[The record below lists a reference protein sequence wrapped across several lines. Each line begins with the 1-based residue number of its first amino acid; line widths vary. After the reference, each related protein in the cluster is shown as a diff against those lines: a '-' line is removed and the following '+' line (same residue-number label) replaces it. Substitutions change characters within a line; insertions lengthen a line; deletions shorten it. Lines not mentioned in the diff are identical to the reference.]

1 MAGVEI
7 GFTTKDEDYDQER
20 QTCFGSYFICHPKDR
35 DLYKI
40 SIKYNNIK
48 WIFRRRY
55 YYKNSAM
62 EIFTTTNKTFYF
74 NFKFEK
80 EREDVINEILNK
92 LGDHAKIIDDLK
104 ETKDI
109 FDNVIGFENVFVTDS
124 KAKGKKIKLSKRIEM
139 WKEWK
144 LTNYELLMWLNIY
157 GNRSFNDI
165 SQYPVFPWVLNDYKD
180 PLKNEL
186 DQSYDLRDMSLP
198 MGMLAL
204 NEKGEQRKELF
215 LLNYETLKESADEGM
230 KPYFYG
236 SNYSNPIYVCNYL
249 MRIFP
254 FTHIAI
260 ELQGSKF
267 DQPDRLF
274 LSVENSF
281 YNSIT
286 QKTDVR
292 ELIPEF
298 FYLPEIFL
306 NINDLNM
313 GVLENGKK
321 VNDILTPCQNN
332 PYEFVLTMRSIL
344 ESNEVSN
351 SIQNWVDLI
360 FGSKAKG
367 KEAENANNLFSEA
380 SYQESVDIEKVE
392 NKESYLRMVEFG
404 LIPTQIMNKD
414 CPKREKKED
423 LIKGKEVTD
432 TDISLQYYS
441 CKRVKEQPIFTSN
454 LKDFLMVL
462 IGGEFS
468 QDKITLMLNNNLLIE
483 KKITYS
489 VFEKGFTEDIV
500 NSTQLNI
507 TMNKMGEYY
516 TNDFNKKAI
525 QFCNKGKI
533 LVIGGFYDGK
543 IVIFSLEDKKQVELI
558 PFNDDCPILSLHISQ
573 DDDYLLLGNSMGNVA
588 IYKIEPE
595 IDKWKQIKIIP
606 DQKSAISHIYCN
618 SDLNMW
624 VSTSIDGYINLY
636 TLPLCK
642 LARTIKISSQNCSY
656 SFLSSS
662 PLPSIV
668 IINDEAN
675 SEIIVYSINGKLIY
689 KHQLYFKLSNPI
701 IIKDLNSNEN
711 LAYIGKDAI
720 TILSLPKLETLINI
734 NITPKMGITTIF
746 TSEDKKSLY
755 CINKTGNGVYL
766 IRDELKKNIRAA
778 TIALKNI

>member
-1 MAGVEI
+1 
-7 GFTTKDEDYDQER
+7 
-20 QTCFGSYFICHPKDR
+20 
-35 DLYKI
+35 
-40 SIKYNNIK
+40 
-48 WIFRRRY
+48 
-55 YYKNSAM
+55 M

-92 LGDHAKIIDDLK
+92 LGEHAKIIDDLK

-180 PLKNEL
+180 PLKNEI
-186 DQSYDLRDMSLP
+186 DKSYNLRDMSLP
-198 MGMLAL
+198 MGMMAL
-204 NEKGEQRKELF
+204 DEKGEQRKELF

-432 TDISLQYYS
+432 TDITLKYYS

-489 VFEKGFTEDIV
+489 VFEKGFSDDIV

>member
-1 MAGVEI
+1 
-7 GFTTKDEDYDQER
+7 
-20 QTCFGSYFICHPKDR
+20 
-35 DLYKI
+35 
-40 SIKYNNIK
+40 
-48 WIFRRRY
+48 
-55 YYKNSAM
+55 
-62 EIFTTTNKTFYF
+62 
-74 NFKFEK
+74 
-80 EREDVINEILNK
+80 
-92 LGDHAKIIDDLK
+92 
-104 ETKDI
+104 
-109 FDNVIGFENVFVTDS
+109 
-124 KAKGKKIKLSKRIEM
+124 
-139 WKEWK
+139 
-144 LTNYELLMWLNIY
+144 
-157 GNRSFNDI
+157 
-165 SQYPVFPWVLNDYKD
+165 
-180 PLKNEL
+180 
-186 DQSYDLRDMSLP
+186 
-198 MGMLAL
+198 
-204 NEKGEQRKELF
+204 
-215 LLNYETLKESADEGM
+215 
-230 KPYFYG
+230 
-236 SNYSNPIYVCNYL
+236 
-249 MRIFP
+249 
-254 FTHIAI
+254 
-260 ELQGSKF
+260 
-267 DQPDRLF
+267 
-274 LSVENSF
+274 
-281 YNSIT
+281 
-286 QKTDVR
+286 
-292 ELIPEF
+292 
-298 FYLPEIFL
+298 
-306 NINDLNM
+306 
-313 GVLENGKK
+313 
-321 VNDILTPCQNN
+321 
-332 PYEFVLTMRSIL
+332 
-344 ESNEVSN
+344 
-351 SIQNWVDLI
+351 
-360 FGSKAKG
+360 
-367 KEAENANNLFSEA
+367 
-380 SYQESVDIEKVE
+380 
-392 NKESYLRMVEFG
+392 
-404 LIPTQIMNKD
+404 
-414 CPKREKKED
+414 
-423 LIKGKEVTD
+423 
-432 TDISLQYYS
+432 
-441 CKRVKEQPIFTSN
+441 
-454 LKDFLMVL
+454 MVL

-489 VFEKGFTEDIV
+489 VFEKGFTDDIV